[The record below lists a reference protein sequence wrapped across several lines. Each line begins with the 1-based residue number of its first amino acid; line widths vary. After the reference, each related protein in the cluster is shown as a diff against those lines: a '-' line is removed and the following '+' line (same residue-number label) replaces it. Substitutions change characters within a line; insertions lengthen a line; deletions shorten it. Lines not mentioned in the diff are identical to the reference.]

1 MTNFKFRQLPNRWF
15 YMLQQVFCVSYADR
29 MSARSYDYGLVKM
42 ATRMLFLFCW
52 QVAALL
58 WYQLD
63 GSLAQSTGKDNA
75 LDLVKDATTDRVC
88 STVDG
93 IASYA

>member
-1 MTNFKFRQLPNRWF
+1 MTNFKFRQLANRWF

-29 MSARSYDYGLVKM
+29 MSARYDFELVKM
-42 ATRMLFLFCW
+42 ATRMLFHFCW

-75 LDLVKDATTDRVC
+75 LDLVKEVTTDRVC

>member
-1 MTNFKFRQLPNRWF
+1 
-15 YMLQQVFCVSYADR
+15 

-42 ATRMLFLFCW
+42 ATRMLFHFCW

-63 GSLAQSTGKDNA
+63 GSLAQSTGKDIA